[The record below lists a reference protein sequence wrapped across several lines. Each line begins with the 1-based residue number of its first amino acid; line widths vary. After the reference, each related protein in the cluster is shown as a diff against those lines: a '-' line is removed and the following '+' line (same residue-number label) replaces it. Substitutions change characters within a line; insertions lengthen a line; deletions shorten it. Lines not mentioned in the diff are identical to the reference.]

1 LSTTI
6 QTEEPINDITID
18 FIDVPS
24 GVTTI
29 VVTQSIGEETL
40 VMGMETARKLAFV
53 LIGMTNQWRRENPSS

>member
-1 LSTTI
+1 MSTTI